1 MNYYRNIFKSIKVQI
16 ICYICFL
23 TTVPLLF
30 VCIVEYYSS
39 KSAIEQ
45 RVIEQLT
52 SIADLKKSELNSWL
66 EERLT
71 DTSVIARNK
80 VLAAAATSLLQQ
92 RRRFESVDQL
102 MKSETGRINYK
113 RVVENLH
120 ALKEFYK
127 HYNVISIIDGANG
140 EVVIST
146 YPDIVGK
153 TMSSFNNYIDILEK
167 KR

>member
-1 MNYYRNIFKSIKVQI
+1 MNYYRNIFRSIKVQL
-16 ICYICFL
+16 ICYICLL

-71 DTSVIARNK
+71 DTSVIVRNK

-92 RRRFESVDQL
+92 RRRCESVYQL
-102 MKSETGRINYK
+102 MNSETARINYNRSWK
-113 RVVENLH
+113 IFMYSNSFINTITLFPLLMAQTERWSYLPIR
-120 ALKEFYK
+120 
-127 HYNVISIIDGANG
+127 ISW
-140 EVVIST
+140 VR
-146 YPDIVGK
+146 P
-153 TMSSFNNYIDILEK
+153 
-167 KR
+167 

>member
-1 MNYYRNIFKSIKVQI
+1 
-16 ICYICFL
+16 
-23 TTVPLLF
+23 
-30 VCIVEYYSS
+30 VEYYSS

-71 DTSVIARNK
+71 DTSVIVRNK

-92 RRRFESVDQL
+92 RRRCESVYQL
-102 MKSETGRINYK
+102 MNSETARINYN
-113 RVVENLH
+113 RVLENLH
-120 ALKEFYK
+120 VLKQFYK

-153 TMSSFNNYIDILEK
+153 TLRSFNSYIDVLEK
-167 KR
+167 QDVAVKDVYTSELM

>member
-1 MNYYRNIFKSIKVQI
+1 MHYHKSFFKSIKTQLI
-16 ICYICFL
+16 FYICLL
-23 TTVPLLF
+23 TTIPLLF
-30 VCIVEYYSS
+30 VCMVEYYRG

-52 SIADLKKSELNSWL
+52 SIADLKKSELHSWL

-71 DTSVIARNK
+71 DTS

-92 RRRFESVDQL
+92 RRRFESIEQL
-102 MKSETGRINYK
+102 KNSETARINYE
-113 RVVENLH
+113 RLVENLH
-120 ALKEFYK
+120 ALKQYYK

-140 EVVIST
+140 EVVVST

-153 TMSSFNNYIDILEK
+153 TVESFSSYIDILQK
-167 KR
+167 KK